1 MKEIEDGGRFR
12 TLGIVNFLE
21 GDFFGWYINIW
32 NEEIYNSIVK
42 VLRVFDEYNY
52 STINLDEVNSRDLLK
67 KLYNY
72 LLPRKLRHAL
82 GEYYSPDWLA
92 QRTYNLMGINGDLDK
107 ILYFRKEEGPV
118 ALQIAASNAEDAYKA
133 LKLAEGFNYTE
144 INLNCGC
151 PSDRVSGNLMGA
163 ALMSD
168 KNLVYEILSAMK
180 EATNKPVTIKHRIGI
195 DGTGV
200 ITDNNS
206 KIIMEGY
213 EDLLD
218 FLDTVSKAK
227 PDRYTVHARSAILK
241 GLSPKDN
248 REIPPLDYE
257 MVYKLKNDFNYLN
270 IEINGGFKTL
280 DSIKDALTKIDGV
293 MIGRASYEDCY
304 LLANLNKLNDEN
316 IKPISRGD
324 IIKSYIPYV
333 EEELER
339 GSNVHSLAAPL
350 QSLFQ
355 GQPGSRKFKQ
365 LISSSNVKRETL
377 VPLLNNI
384 LEVMPQDILWK

>member
-1 MKEIEDGGRFR
+1 MEKYISNIQTPKISIAPMVDKSHRHFR
-12 TLGIVNFLE
+12 YFCRLMNKGA
-21 GDFFGWYINIW
+21 
-32 NEEIYNSIVK
+32 
-42 VLRVFDEYNY
+42 
-52 STINLDEVNSRDLLK
+52 LL
-67 KLYNY
+67 YT
-72 LLPRKLRHAL
+72 
-82 GEYYSPDWLA
+82 EMVTA
-92 QRTYNLMGINGDLDK
+92 QAIINGDLDR
-107 ILYFRKEEGPV
+107 ILYFREEEGPV
-118 ALQIAASNAEDAYKA
+118 ALQIAASSSEDAYKA
-133 LKLAEGFNYTE
+133 VKLAESYNYSE

-163 ALMSD
+163 ALMAD

-195 DGTGV
+195 DGTDV
-200 ITDNNS
+200 IEGKNN

-213 EDLLD
+213 EDLLE
-218 FLDTVSKAK
+218 FLDTVSKAR

-248 REIPPLDYE
+248 REIPPLDYD
-257 MVYKLKNDFNYLN
+257 MVYRLKKDFEYLN

-280 DSIKDALTKIDGV
+280 ESISDALTKVDGV

-304 LLANLNKLNDEN
+304 LLANLNRINDKN
-316 IKPISRGD
+316 AKIISRGE

-333 EEELER
+333 KEELEK

-355 GQPGSRKFKQ
+355 GQKGSRKFKQ
-365 LISSSNVKRETL
+365 LLSSSNVKKETL
-377 VPLLNNI
+377 VEILNETLI
-384 LEVMPQDILWK
+384 VMPQDIL

>member
-1 MKEIEDGGRFR
+1 MMEKYISNIQTPKISIAPMVDKSHRHFR
-12 TLGIVNFLE
+12 YFCRLMNK
-21 GDFFGWYINIW
+21 DA
-32 NEEIYNSIVK
+32 
-42 VLRVFDEYNY
+42 
-52 STINLDEVNSRDLLK
+52 LL
-67 KLYNY
+67 YT
-72 LLPRKLRHAL
+72 
-82 GEYYSPDWLA
+82 EMVTA
-92 QRTYNLMGINGDLDK
+92 QAIINGDLDR
-107 ILYFRKEEGPV
+107 ILYFREEEGPV
-118 ALQIAASNAEDAYKA
+118 ALQIAASSSEDAYKA
-133 LKLAEGFNYTE
+133 VKLAESYNYSE

-163 ALMSD
+163 ALMAD

-195 DGTGV
+195 DGTDV
-200 ITDNNS
+200 IEGKNN

-213 EDLLD
+213 EDLLE
-218 FLDTVSKAK
+218 FLDTVSKAR

-248 REIPPLDYE
+248 REIPPLDYDR
-257 MVYKLKNDFNYLN
+257 VYRLKKDFEYLN

-280 DSIKDALTKIDGV
+280 ESISDALTKVDGV

-304 LLANLNKLNDEN
+304 LLANLNRINDKN
-316 IKPISRGD
+316 AKIISRGE

-333 EEELER
+333 KEELEK

-355 GQPGSRKFKQ
+355 GQKGSRKFKQ
-365 LISSSNVKRETL
+365 LLSSSNVKKETL
-377 VPLLNNI
+377 VEILNETLI
-384 LEVMPQDILWK
+384 VMPQDIL

>member
-1 MKEIEDGGRFR
+1 MEKYISNIHTPKISIAPMVDKSHRHFRYFCRIMNKEA
-12 TLGIVNFLE
+12 
-21 GDFFGWYINIW
+21 
-32 NEEIYNSIVK
+32 
-42 VLRVFDEYNY
+42 
-52 STINLDEVNSRDLLK
+52 LL
-67 KLYNY
+67 YT
-72 LLPRKLRHAL
+72 
-82 GEYYSPDWLA
+82 EMVTA
-92 QRTYNLMGINGDLDK
+92 QAILNGDLDK
-107 ILYFRKEEGPV
+107 ILYFREEEGPV

-133 LKLAEGFNYTE
+133 LKLAEEFNYTE

-180 EATNKPVTIKHRIGI
+180 EATNKPITIKHRIGI

-200 ITDNNS
+200 IQPNQGN
-206 KIIMEGY
+206 IIMDGY

-248 REIPPLDYE
+248 REIPPLDYQ
-257 MVYKLKNDFNYLN
+257 MVYKLKKDFNYLN

-280 DSIKDALTKIDGV
+280 DSIKDALTKVDGV

-316 IKPISRGD
+316 IKPLSRGD
-324 IIKSYIPYV
+324 IIKAYISYV
-333 EEELER
+333 EEELEK
-339 GSNVHSLAAPL
+339 GSNVHSLAAPI

-377 VPLLNNI
+377 VPILNNL

>member
-1 MKEIEDGGRFR
+1 MMEKYISNIQTPKISIAPMVDKSHRHFR
-12 TLGIVNFLE
+12 YFCRLMNK
-21 GDFFGWYINIW
+21 DA
-32 NEEIYNSIVK
+32 
-42 VLRVFDEYNY
+42 
-52 STINLDEVNSRDLLK
+52 LL
-67 KLYNY
+67 YT
-72 LLPRKLRHAL
+72 
-82 GEYYSPDWLA
+82 EMVTA
-92 QRTYNLMGINGDLDK
+92 QAIINGDLDR
-107 ILYFRKEEGPV
+107 ILYFREEEGPV
-118 ALQIAASNAEDAYKA
+118 ALQIAASSSEDAYKA
-133 LKLAEGFNYTE
+133 VKLAESYNYSE

-163 ALMSD
+163 ALMAD

-195 DGTGV
+195 DGTDV
-200 ITDNNS
+200 IEGKNN

-213 EDLLD
+213 EDLLE
-218 FLDTVSKAK
+218 FLDTVSKAR

-248 REIPPLDYE
+248 REIPPLDYY
-257 MVYKLKNDFNYLN
+257 MVYRLKKDFEYLN

-280 DSIKDALTKIDGV
+280 ESISDALTKVDGV

-304 LLANLNKLNDEN
+304 LLANLNRINDKN
-316 IKPISRGD
+316 AKIISRGE

-333 EEELER
+333 KEELEK

-355 GQPGSRKFKQ
+355 GQKGSRKFKQ
-365 LISSSNVKRETL
+365 LLSSSNVKKETL
-377 VPLLNNI
+377 VEILNETLI
-384 LEVMPQDILWK
+384 VMPQDIL

>member
-1 MKEIEDGGRFR
+1 MEKYISNIYTPKISIAPMVDKSHRHFRYFCRIMNKEA
-12 TLGIVNFLE
+12 
-21 GDFFGWYINIW
+21 
-32 NEEIYNSIVK
+32 
-42 VLRVFDEYNY
+42 
-52 STINLDEVNSRDLLK
+52 LL
-67 KLYNY
+67 YT
-72 LLPRKLRHAL
+72 
-82 GEYYSPDWLA
+82 EMVTA
-92 QRTYNLMGINGDLDK
+92 QAIINGDLDK

-118 ALQIAASNAEDAYKA
+118 ALQIAACNPEDAYKA
-133 LKLAEGFNYTE
+133 LKLAEDFNYTE

-180 EATNKPVTIKHRIGI
+180 EATNKPITIKHRIGI

-200 ITDNNS
+200 IDNTNN
-206 KIIMEGY
+206 KIIMDGY

-257 MVYKLKNDFNYLN
+257 MVYKLKKDFNYLN

-280 DSIKDALTKIDGV
+280 DSIKDALTKVDGV

-316 IKPISRGD
+316 ANPLSRGD
-324 IIKSYIPYV
+324 IIKAYIPYV
-333 EEELER
+333 QEELEK
-339 GSNVHSLAAPL
+339 GSNVHSLAAPI

-377 VPLLNNI
+377 VPLLNDL
-384 LEVMPQDILWK
+384 LEIMPQDILWK

>member
-1 MKEIEDGGRFR
+1 MEKYTSNIYTPKISIAPMVDKSHRHFRYFCRIMNKEA
-12 TLGIVNFLE
+12 
-21 GDFFGWYINIW
+21 
-32 NEEIYNSIVK
+32 
-42 VLRVFDEYNY
+42 
-52 STINLDEVNSRDLLK
+52 LL
-67 KLYNY
+67 YT
-72 LLPRKLRHAL
+72 
-82 GEYYSPDWLA
+82 EMVTA
-92 QRTYNLMGINGDLDK
+92 QAILNGDLDK
-107 ILYFRKEEGPV
+107 ILYFREEEGPV

-133 LKLAEGFNYTE
+133 LKLAEEFNYTE

-180 EATNKPVTIKHRIGI
+180 EATNKPITIKHRIGI

-200 ITDNNS
+200 IQPNQGN
-206 KIIMEGY
+206 IIMDGY

-248 REIPPLDYE
+248 REIPPLDYQ
-257 MVYKLKNDFNYLN
+257 MVYKLKKDFNYLN

-280 DSIKDALTKIDGV
+280 DSIKDALTKVDGV

-316 IKPISRGD
+316 IKPLSRGD
-324 IIKSYIPYV
+324 IIKAYISYV
-333 EEELER
+333 EEELEK
-339 GSNVHSLAAPL
+339 GSNVHSLAAPI

-377 VPLLNNI
+377 VPILNNL

>member
-1 MKEIEDGGRFR
+1 MEKYISSIYTPKISIAPMVDKSHRHFRYFCRIMNKEA
-12 TLGIVNFLE
+12 
-21 GDFFGWYINIW
+21 
-32 NEEIYNSIVK
+32 
-42 VLRVFDEYNY
+42 
-52 STINLDEVNSRDLLK
+52 LL
-67 KLYNY
+67 YT
-72 LLPRKLRHAL
+72 
-82 GEYYSPDWLA
+82 EMVTA
-92 QRTYNLMGINGDLDK
+92 QAILNGDLDK
-107 ILYFRKEEGPV
+107 ILYFREEEGPV

-133 LKLAEGFNYTE
+133 LKLAENFNYSE

-180 EATNKPVTIKHRIGI
+180 EATNKPITIKHRIGI

-200 ITDNNS
+200 IDDNNN

-248 REIPPLDYE
+248 REVPPLDYN

-280 DSIKDALTKIDGV
+280 DSIKDALTKVDGV

-304 LLANLNKLNDEN
+304 LLANLNRLNDEN

-324 IIKSYIPYV
+324 IIKAYIPYV
-333 EEELER
+333 EEELEK
-339 GSNVHSLAAPL
+339 GSNVHSLAAPI

-377 VPLLNNI
+377 VPILNNL